1 MSEQIML
8 GTRVC
13 ASPLHPAPPHL
24 HWLNAELARHKN
36 TPWLD
41 AYLKERHGVTLPAE
55 TRQGSG
61 NKNDGE
67 SGSRG
72 KDKEERGCE
81 DTVGIERDL
90 LHKHALVVGAIGSG
104 KTRIVLHLLR
114 EQLRAGCSAVVID
127 FKPDT
132 AREVVSLAREA
143 GVAEEDI
150 SVLWTGEADAGVPGW
165 NPLAVPLSHAG
176 EAVRGV
182 KDIFAT
188 AYHASWGARLDD
200 LLENAATVICAQRLS
215 FLELVRFLQ
224 SDSYRAGLLAQA
236 RNTPAWHAF
245 PEEHAYFECEFAGLS
260 QGERARAIGPV
271 LNKIRKLV
279 TTPYLRA
286 LLCAQHDTLRLE
298 TLWQRQRVVVIHLD
312 NTALGMDGARL
323 LSGMLCHRLYALCM
337 RRPGPVGVQIVLD
350 ELGAQERFLGS
361 AIRDIVER
369 GRQQGLWLLTAG
381 QHLGQISDE
390 LRALMLGNV
399 GLLLLLRLGL
409 DDAKKGAALLATG
422 AGERAV
428 RIALDVVEKR
438 GEMEYETALL
448 PLVDGG
454 GRPLVIPLGKYT
466 QMQNQRGAA
475 LGEAVAAW
483 GERIG
488 QRAYVAQAGGRACE
502 VRERM
507 RELPPDTR
515 LHTRAAPTL
524 LVRFPR
530 PKVTVE
536 ERESEAERTAKLA
549 GMLAGLPDR
558 QGIARTSAGLRA
570 HLHLAPMPPPDT
582 LPDVVGLLR
591 GQDEGEVQD
600 TYLGR
605 LGEIARLSGETQAG
619 YIPAAVPPT
628 GRHTRAFAPA
638 ANPDFSDD
646 GEEQEESAALQEG
659 AAFPAPAANAS
670 RANGKRA
677 KTTPSKAAGAKTA
690 GQRATPATMQIMS
703 AEGLPPQDAQQQ
715 VVPLAV
721 LPEPEVGADGSL

>member
-1 MSEQIML
+1 MSEQITL

-13 ASPLHPAPPHL
+13 ASPLHPAPPQV
-24 HWLNAELARHKN
+24 HWLNPELARHKN

-41 AYLKERHGVTLPAE
+41 AYLKERHGVTLPTE
-55 TRQGSG
+55 TMQGRGS
-61 NKNDGE
+61 E
-67 SGSRG
+67 SNSQNGSESKG
-72 KDKEERGCE
+72 KKESDHG
-81 DTVGIERDL
+81 DTVGIGRDL
-90 LHKHALVVGAIGSG
+90 LHKHALIVGATGSG

-114 EQLRAGCSAVVID
+114 EQLRVGCSAVVVD

-132 AREVVSLAREA
+132 AREVVSLARQA
-143 GVAEEDI
+143 GVGEEDI
-150 SVLWTGEADAGVPGW
+150 SVLWTGEANAGVPGW
-165 NPLAVPLSHAG
+165 NPLAVPLAQAG

-236 RNTPAWHAF
+236 QGTSAWHAF
-245 PEEHAYFECEFAGLS
+245 PEEHAYFACEFAGLS
-260 QGERARAIGPV
+260 KGERATAIGPV
-271 LNKIRKLV
+271 LNKVRKLV

-286 LLCAQHDTLRLE
+286 LLCAREDTLRLE
-298 TLWQRQRVVVIHLD
+298 TLWQRQRVVVVHLD
-312 NTALGMDGARL
+312 PTALGMDGARL

-337 RRPGPVGVQIVLD
+337 RRSGNVGVQIVLD

-409 DDAKKGAALLATG
+409 DDAKKGAALFAMG
-422 AGERAV
+422 VGERAT

-438 GEMEYETALL
+438 GEWEWETSLL

-454 GRPLVIPLGKYT
+454 GMPLVIPAGKYT
-466 QMQNQRGAA
+466 QMQNLVGVA
-475 LGEAVAAW
+475 LGEAVSAW

-488 QRAYVAQAGGRACE
+488 QRAYVKLPGSRT
-502 VRERM
+502 
-507 RELPPDTR
+507 RELREQMRQLPAETCLSIRTP
-515 LHTRAAPTL
+515 PTL

-530 PKVTVE
+530 PKVTIE
-536 ERESEAERTAKLA
+536 ERESETERTAALA

-558 QGIARTSAGLRA
+558 QGIARASSGLRA
-570 HLHLAPMPPPDT
+570 HLLLAPMPPPAN
-582 LPDVVGLLR
+582 LPDVDGLLR
-591 GQDEGEVQD
+591 GQDEAEVQD
-600 TYLGR
+600 TYRAR
-605 LGEIARLSGETQAG
+605 LGEIARLSGESHASLV
-619 YIPAAVPPT
+619 PAAVSHT
-628 GRHTRAFAPA
+628 GRQSRAHTPA
-638 ANPDFSDD
+638 ADPDFLGD
-646 GEEQEESAALQEG
+646 GEGQEENAALQDG
-659 AAFPAPAANAS
+659 KAFPAPAVDAS
-670 RANGKRA
+670 RANNKRA
-677 KTTPSKAAGAKTA
+677 KSATSKMAGTKAAGR
-690 GQRATPATMQIMS
+690 QVMPADRVAVQVLL
-703 AEGLPPQDAQQQ
+703 AEGLPQK
-715 VVPLAV
+715 AV
-721 LPEPEVGADGSL
+721 STTLLPEPEVGADGSL